1 MPAKVLQVATVGL
14 EDLFNEIEGIT
25 DDVIPLRGVY
35 PSQRVANKGSSTMH
49 AIEEDLDARVEVKLR
64 Y

>member
-1 MPAKVLQVATVGL
+1 MATVGL
-14 EDLFNEIEGIT
+14 EDLFNEIEAISN
-25 DDVIPLRGVY
+25 DVIPLRGVY
-35 PSQRVANKGSSTMH
+35 PSQRVANIRTSTVH

>member
-1 MPAKVLQVATVGL
+1 VATVGL
-14 EDLFNEIEGIT
+14 EDLFNEIEAISN
-25 DDVIPLRGVY
+25 DVIPLRGVY
-35 PSQRVANKGSSTMH
+35 PFQRVANIRTSTVH